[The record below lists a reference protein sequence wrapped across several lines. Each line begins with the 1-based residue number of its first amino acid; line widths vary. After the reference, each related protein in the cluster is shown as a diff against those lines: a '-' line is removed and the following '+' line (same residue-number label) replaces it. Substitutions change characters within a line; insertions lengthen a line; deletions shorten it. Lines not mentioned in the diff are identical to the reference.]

1 MKYPLEN
8 ATVWGLIRHP
18 FDEESGDRDSRTFMR
33 LLSNVFFPI
42 YVFLQLWVP
51 IQFAM
56 YVYETAGETEPAT
69 EQVEQVK
76 QSVEPPV
83 EHAELL
89 VEPKEP
95 DGQHE
100 EPMWLS
106 IMGVLICWLLGVVGF
121 WSLWVI
127 MMVFVRYI
135 TSIYFNRRLIVLF
148 YTVLCICSK
157 KGSPNN
163 IKWNERLDEALTNL
177 DIVEAEIAGRELSL
191 VNIINP
197 SMDVDLVESGI
208 SSYMESV
215 KGKYDSNNIAKLF
228 VTLCKTKVLATDT
241 FAHFYRVMSALYT
254 DGKWVTQNVIQKY
267 AREFSAQSDSQ
278 RGWQDEIMQKHF
290 SQIKLDETKD
300 R

>member
-51 IQFAM
+51 IQFTM
-56 YVYETAGETEPAT
+56 YVYETAGQKEPAT

-76 QSVEPPV
+76 QSAELPM

-127 MMVFVRYI
+127 MMVFVRYF

-163 IKWNERLDEALTNL
+163 IKWNERLDEAMLNL
-177 DIVEAEIAGRELSL
+177 DIVRAEITGKKLSL
-191 VNIINP
+191 EEIANP
-197 SMDVDLVESGI
+197 AMDFDAIDDGVR
-208 SSYMESV
+208 SYMEDH
-215 KGKYDSNNIAKLF
+215 KGKYSGQTIAVLF
-228 VTLCKTKVLATDT
+228 LFLTAKKMILSDNL
-241 FAHFYRVMSALYT
+241 AHFYRILKSCYPDDSWKSDNAVLKSVNNIAGRDKLAEL
-254 DGKWVTQNVIQKY
+254 QKGIAKKY
-267 AREFSAQSDSQ
+267 
-278 RGWQDEIMQKHF
+278 F
-290 SQIKLDETKD
+290 SQIQTD
-300 R
+300 

>member
-51 IQFAM
+51 IQFTM
-56 YVYETAGETEPAT
+56 YVYETAGQKEPAT

-76 QSVEPPV
+76 QSAELPM

-127 MMVFVRYI
+127 MMVFVRYL

-163 IKWNERLDEALTNL
+163 IKWNERLDEAMLNL
-177 DIVEAEIAGRELSL
+177 DIVRAEITGKKLSL
-191 VNIINP
+191 EEIANP
-197 SMDVDLVESGI
+197 AMDFDAIDDGVR
-208 SSYMESV
+208 SYMEDH
-215 KGKYDSNNIAKLF
+215 KGKYSGQTIAVLF
-228 VTLCKTKVLATDT
+228 LFLTAKKMILSDNL
-241 FAHFYRVMSALYT
+241 AHFYRILKSCYPDYSWKSDNAVLKSVNNMAGGDKLAEL
-254 DGKWVTQNVIQKY
+254 QKGIAKKY
-267 AREFSAQSDSQ
+267 
-278 RGWQDEIMQKHF
+278 F
-290 SQIKLDETKD
+290 SQIQTD
-300 R
+300 